1 LISGSDFAG
10 VVEAVGDCGVEY
22 AVGDEVVRP
31 FDDRSEVAIVGVT
44 RASRPFSTAANCS
57 ASA

>member
-1 LISGSDFAG
+1 